1 MASSF
6 AAAQRRAAPFSPGGA
21 GKDVSVCRSET
32 PRHDRRFPRSCRL
45 TSRRQFLEVYKRGR
59 RASTAS
65 LTLFGIPNSVG
76 FSRVGLTVSRKIG
89 GAVVRSRIKR
99 LLREVFRLHHQELE
113 PPMDLVIN
121 VHRSVRGKKLQQL
134 EEEFL
139 VSYSRLAKGGGQ

>member
-6 AAAQRRAAPFSPGGA
+6 AAARRRAAPFSLGGA
-21 GKDVSVCRSET
+21 GKDESVCRSET

-45 TSRRQFLEVYKRGR
+45 TSRRQFLEVYQRGR
-59 RASTAS
+59 RVSTAS

-89 GAVVRSRIKR
+89 GAIVRSRIKR
-99 LLREVFRLHHQELE
+99 LLREAFRLHRSELA

-121 VHRSVRGKKLQQL
+121 VHRSVLGKRMQQL
-134 EEEFL
+134 EEELL
-139 VSYSRLAKGGGQ
+139 VSFSRLAKGSGQ

>member
-6 AAAQRRAAPFSPGGA
+6 AAARKRAAPSSRGGV

-45 TSRRQFLEVYKRGR
+45 TSRRQFLEVYKKGR

-65 LTLFGIPNSVG
+65 LTVFGTTNNVG
-76 FSRVGLTVSRKIG
+76 YSRIGLTVSRKVG
-89 GAVVRSRIKR
+89 GAVLRSRVKR
-99 LLREVFRLHHQELE
+99 LLREVFRLHRQEFE

-121 VHRSVRGKKLQQL
+121 VHRSVSGRTLRQLAEEMRGA
-134 EEEFL
+134 FT
-139 VSYSRLAKGGGQ
+139 RLAKRSGQ